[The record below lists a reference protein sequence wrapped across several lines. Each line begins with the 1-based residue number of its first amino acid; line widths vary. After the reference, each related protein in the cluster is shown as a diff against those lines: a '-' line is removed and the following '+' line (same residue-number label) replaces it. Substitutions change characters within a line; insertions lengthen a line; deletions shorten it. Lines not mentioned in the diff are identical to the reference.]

1 MVFRYPV
8 DPSMDYV
15 KRVIGLPGDTLTWS
29 NKRLTINGKAVETL
43 PAPDYFDQERV
54 AYSKQFAEKLPRGPS
69 TLDHMILIDDERS
82 GVITPGRFPFAENC
96 AYSDSNTTVTCKVP
110 TGQYFMM
117 GDNRDNSADSR
128 YWASCRKRISSAERS
143 SSG

>member
-1 MVFRYPV
+1 
-8 DPSMDYV
+8 
-15 KRVIGLPGDTLTWS
+15 
-29 NKRLTINGKAVETL
+29 
-43 PAPDYFDQERV
+43 
-54 AYSKQFAEKLPRGPS
+54 
-69 TLDHMILIDDERS
+69 MILIDDERS

-128 YWASCRKRISSAERS
+128 YWGFVPEENIVGRAFFIWMNFGNMGRIGSFR
-143 SSG
+143 